1 MSTGTTTC
9 SHLSRAKSA
18 ASLIDKM
25 KQEQSK
31 LEEQLAIDYINKT
44 LNLSIQPGE
53 LQKELKD
60 GVVLC
65 K

>member
-1 MSTGTTTC
+1 
-9 SHLSRAKSA
+9 
-18 ASLIDKM
+18 M

>member
-1 MSTGTTTC
+1 MSITYA
-9 SHLSRAKSA
+9 SPHLAKAKSSA
-18 ASLIDKM
+18 NLLDRI

-31 LEEQLAIDYINKT
+31 LEEQLAIEYLNKT
-44 LNLSIQPGE
+44 LDISIPLGH
-53 LQKELKD
+53 LQTELKD